1 MCFITSET
9 GFLEDRVSI
18 KTRLYHDI
26 GLDGDE
32 AEAFIEA
39 FIEAFAEAFDVD
51 MKGFEFYRYFNKEGL
66 DSLAL
71 LGSLFKT
78 KRDQKPLDEITVEML
93 EQAALKKDGMPN
105 YCNEPY

>member
-1 MCFITSET
+1 MPKQYEKVIGFITSET
-9 GFLEDRVSI
+9 GYSEDKILI
-18 KTRLYHDI
+18 KTRLYHDV

-32 AEAFIEA
+32 AEE
-39 FIEAFAEAFDVD
+39 FIEAFAEAFNVD

-93 EQAALKKDGMPN
+93 EQAALKKRWN
-105 YCNEPY
+105 A

>member
-1 MCFITSET
+1 MNRAMKCFITSET
-9 GFLEDRVSI
+9 GFSEDKTSM

-32 AEAFIEA
+32 AEEFIK
-39 FIEAFAEAFDVD
+39 AFAEAFNVD

-71 LGSLFKT
+71 LGSLFKS
-78 KRDQKPLDEITVEML
+78 KQDQKPLDEITVEML
-93 EQAALKKDGMPN
+93 EQAALRKRWN
-105 YCNEPY
+105 A